1 MTEQSPKILAWDWAI
16 RGFHLLFAG
25 CITMA
30 LGIALLG
37 GEHSRWFGWHM
48 VFGIA
53 AGFLLVLRLV
63 LFVVGSR
70 HVRFGALV
78 AALRNLP
85 AFVSALLAGR
95 DQPGA
100 GHNPLAWLVYLA
112 MFALTALTVLTG
124 LNAEKEWAEEIHPVF
139 AWMLLATIVG
149 HLAGIAL
156 HSVRHREAVALSMVT
171 GRKRGPAGE
180 ALGSA
185 RPLAGVLLLGISG
198 LFIGQLI
205 ASYDTR
211 AGQVRIPWLGTS
223 VTLGEEEEEQEHGER
238 RERRGRHHGEDDDD

>member
-1 MTEQSPKILAWDWAI
+1 MTQNAPKILVWDWAI

-53 AGFLLVLRLV
+53 AGFLLLVRVV
-63 LFVVGSR
+63 LFAVGSR
-70 HVRFGALV
+70 HVRIGALV

-85 AFVSALLAGR
+85 AFVSGLLGKS
-95 DQPGA
+95 DKPTA

-112 MFALTALTVLTG
+112 MFGLLALTVLTG
-124 LNAEKEWAEEIHPVF
+124 LNADKEWAEEIHPVF
-139 AWMLLATIVG
+139 AWGLLATIVG

-156 HSVRHREAVALSMVT
+156 HTVRHREAVALSMVT
-171 GRKRGPAGE
+171 GRKRGPADE
-180 ALGSA
+180 ALASA
-185 RPLAGVLLLGISG
+185 RPLGGLVLLGVCG
-198 LFIGQLI
+198 LFIGQLF
-205 ASYDTR
+205 ASYNGA
-211 AGQVRIPWLGTS
+211 AGEVRIPWIGTR
-223 VTLGEEEEEQEHGER
+223 VTLGEGEEDEHEEHGR
-238 RERRGRHHGEDDDD
+238 RHHDDDDD